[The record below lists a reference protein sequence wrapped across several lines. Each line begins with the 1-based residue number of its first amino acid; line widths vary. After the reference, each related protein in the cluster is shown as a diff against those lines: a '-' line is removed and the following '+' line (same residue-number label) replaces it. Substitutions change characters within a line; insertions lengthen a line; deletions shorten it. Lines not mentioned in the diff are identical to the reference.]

1 MNHQDAKAPRK
12 TKNNFDSVF
21 SFAVLGVLSSFAQW
35 AKEIRTMPLTFW
47 MSWKSGMA
55 SWRWIAVFLLFAGF
69 AFAAEVETLRDVP
82 STYMYP
88 PRGFLPFNVHRG
100 TATLLSLMVPGAFFN
115 DPRGIACALLK
126 TDHDPNAPQNDVVVT
141 VIGVNSGA
149 GELLY
154 NVGLKDLRRFGSLG
168 KGDKQFTA
176 PTGAAIDADGDV
188 AVADTGN
195 NRVAFLKHDGLRLKW
210 VRALGKKGTEVGQF
224 SGPLGLAFDSKDNL
238 YIADTGNNR
247 IQVRDAQG
255 NFHVLKTPPLE
266 RPSAIAVID
275 AGASWTFFHQGAYAN
290 RLAIIDQ
297 GGKRLQTLSLEG
309 EPLVQFTVD
318 SLPDPPAQFWGCAF
332 DYYGNV
338 VVTDFAKSCLRKF
351 DKDLHYLVSF
361 GTMGDDDF
369 QFLEPRGIA
378 IQNQFG
384 QILVAE
390 KKSVQ
395 YFWVGADAV
404 SLKVQQEGP
413 KIRIPYFLTEKAFV
427 TAEIKTPKGVFLKT
441 LATNQDL
448 EEGSQELDWAP
459 DPSTPKGE
467 YLLVMRVMASYST
480 RERIAKEFSIRF
492 QYE

>member
-1 MNHQDAKAPRK
+1 MSRNSTWFPKRLKPHKENNLNRQDAKAPRK

-21 SFAVLGVLSSFAQW
+21 SFAVLGVL
-35 AKEIRTMPLTFW
+35 
-47 MSWKSGMA
+47 A
-55 SWRWIAVFLLFAGF
+55 SWRWISVFLLFAGF
-69 AFAAEVETLRDVP
+69 AFAAGVETLRDVP
-82 STYMYP
+82 STYVYP
-88 PRGFLPFNVHRG
+88 SRGFLPFNVHRG

-126 TDHDPNAPQNDVVVT
+126 TDHDPKAPQNDVVVT

-149 GELLY
+149 GELIY
-154 NVGLKDLRRFGSLG
+154 NVGLKDIRRFGSAG
-168 KGDKQFTA
+168 KGDKQFMA
-176 PTGAAIDADGDV
+176 PTGAAIDVDGDV

-195 NRVAFLKHDGLRLKW
+195 NRVALLKHDGLRLKW
-210 VRALGKKGTEVGQF
+210 IQALGKRGTKPGEF
-224 SGPLGLAFDSKDNL
+224 IGPLGVAFDSQDNL
-238 YIADTGNNR
+238 YIADTGNDR
-247 IQVRDAQG
+247 IQTRDAQG
-255 NFHVLKTPPLE
+255 NFRVLKAPPLE

-275 AGASWTFFHQGAYAN
+275 AGASWTFFRQGAYAN
-290 RLAIIDQ
+290 RLAVIDQ

-309 EPLVQFTVD
+309 EPLVQATVD
-318 SLPDPPAQFWGCAF
+318 SLPDQPAQLWGCAF
-332 DYYGNV
+332 DYYGNM

-390 KKSVQ
+390 KNSAQ
-395 YFWVGADAV
+395 YFWIGSDAV
-404 SLKVQQEGP
+404 NLKVEQEGP
-413 KIRIPYFLTEKAFV
+413 KIRIPFFLTERALI
-427 TAEIKTPKGVFLKT
+427 TAEIKTPKGLLSKT
-441 LATNQDL
+441 LATNQDM

-459 DPSTPKGE
+459 DASTPKGE
-467 YLLVMRVMASYST
+467 YLLNLRVMATYSS

-492 QYE
+492 QYD